1 VTRPE
6 GPRRPPV
13 VARRLYGLLLALV
26 FGFIFLPT
34 AVLAVVSL
42 NTQQVMT
49 FPPTGVS
56 LRWWGLALSGK
67 WTSTVAFSL
76 RLAVTAALLAGAVGI
91 PCAIGLARYRFRGRD
106 LLSSLALSPLL
117 LPEIVT
123 GAAMLQF
130 VHVAGLT
137 GLIGFRA
144 LLLGHAVITA
154 PYVVRTVLVSL
165 RTVPPDVERAAANLG
180 ADPWKTFRHV
190 TLPLARNGVFAGLVF
205 AFILSFNNISISLF
219 LVRPGATTVPMRL
232 LQSMEFGMSPD
243 IAAVAVLTVI
253 INLMVIG
260 LSERWA
266 QVSRFLYE
274 RA

>member
-1 VTRPE
+1 MT
-6 GPRRPPV
+6 GAGAPRRPAGLP
-13 VARRLYGLLLALV
+13 RRLYGLFLAVV

-56 LRWWGLALSGK
+56 LRWWELALSAK

-76 RLAVTAALLAGAVGI
+76 RLAMATALLGGAVGI
-91 PCAIGLARYRFRGRD
+91 PCAIGLARYRFRGRA

-137 GLIGFRA
+137 SLIGFPA

-165 RTVPPDVERAAANLG
+165 LAVPRDVERAAANLG
-180 ADPWKTFRHV
+180 ADPWRTFRHV

-243 IAAVAVLTVI
+243 IAAVAVLTVM
-253 INLMVIG
+253 INLTVIG
-260 LSERWA
+260 LAERWA